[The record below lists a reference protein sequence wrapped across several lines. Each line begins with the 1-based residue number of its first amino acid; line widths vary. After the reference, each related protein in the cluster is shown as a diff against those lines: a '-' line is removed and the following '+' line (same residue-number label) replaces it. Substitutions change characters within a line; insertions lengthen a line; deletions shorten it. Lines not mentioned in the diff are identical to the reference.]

1 MRNEKYKQ
9 DIIPGIVLMLFS
21 IGYLAMI
28 PDIVEFN
35 GMGSTPLTNRFVP
48 YLWGGALLVLS
59 VWILV
64 RGIIKRKKFLAEG
77 GQIKKTPLLTVLKDY
92 REVVASFVALAIYV
106 GVMKPLGFAIS
117 TALYV
122 FAQILILTPK
132 AKWKATA
139 APAAITAVL
148 TGGVL
153 FYIFRYLLNVL
164 LPVGILSIFGL

>member
-1 MRNEKYKQ
+1 MRNEKYKL

-28 PDIVEFN
+28 PSIVEFK
-35 GMGSTPLTNRFVP
+35 GMGATPLTNRFVP

-59 VWILV
+59 VWILI
-64 RGIIKRKKFLAEG
+64 RGLRKRKKFLAEG
-77 GQIKKTPLLTVLKDY
+77 GQIKKTPLGAVLKEY

-106 GVMKPLGFAIS
+106 GLMNFLGFAIS

-122 FAQILILTPK
+122 FAQIIILTPK
-132 AKWKATA
+132 KKWKETVL
-139 APAAITAVL
+139 PAVITAVL

-164 LPVGILSIFGL
+164 LPIGILSVFGL